1 MLRKKPK
8 PGSLAY
14 KVKKLTFCY
23 TTHMVSKEGFKR
35 ELQGILDEFS
45 WQSSLLQQNASASLC
60 KWLMEYKW
68 LADKHEVNIRGV
80 YKLANEVEPRVG
92 EHLERWKKL
101 ET

>member
-1 MLRKKPK
+1 MSIIFSMISGVILVLLR
-8 PGSLAY
+8 
-14 KVKKLTFCY
+14 VF
-23 TTHMVSKEGFKR
+23 
-35 ELQGILDEFS
+35 
-45 WQSSLLQQNASASLC
+45 C